1 MPQLSPDNTN
11 ALAHRVAGDSL
22 VYECPNCE
30 YGEVLVTDLIESA
43 DARCLECD
51 AQYRLHVDEV

>member
-22 VYECPNCE
+22 VYECHNCE

-51 AQYRLHVDEV
+51 AHYRLHVDEV

>member
-22 VYECPNCE
+22 VYECSNCE
-30 YGEVLVTDLIESA
+30 FGEVLVTDLIESA
-43 DARCLECD
+43 DAKCLECD
-51 AQYRLHVDEV
+51 TRYRLHVDEV